1 MKKPITII
9 ILILILFN
17 AIGYEFIFTCLI
29 LNCKHEI
36 SDSPYVESLGKTLI
50 ITPSNSDR
58 FVRKNNHEIIFDGI
72 LYDIKSE
79 EVNGDNLIIHCIMDL
94 EEQELLEYFVK
105 IRSEKNSEDKNIPLN
120 KFIDKNPIILFIITH
135 SLKIERPDN
144 YYLSGSFLNLF
155 YIQPIIELP
164 TPPPQVS

>member
-1 MKKPITII
+1 
-9 ILILILFN
+9 
-17 AIGYEFIFTCLI
+17 
-29 LNCKHEI
+29 
-36 SDSPYVESLGKTLI
+36 
-50 ITPSNSDR
+50 
-58 FVRKNNHEIIFDGI
+58 
-72 LYDIKSE
+72 
-79 EVNGDNLIIHCIMDL
+79 MDL